1 MMILNPTCRGR
12 VAIGTWLLAGLL
24 STTIGSTPAFSQPNT
39 KPADEIE
46 NWDAIMLEAARLAG
60 TAPFAVTRVAAIVQS
75 AVYDAVN
82 GIEGRYAP
90 IHVTPAAEPGASQR
104 AAVVLAAYTTLVSIY
119 PSQKPTFDQ
128 DLVASLTSIASGSA
142 AENSVSIAR
151 GATWGQTV
159 ANAILAWR
167 STDGF
172 TPPPPPFLGGS
183 APGVWRPTPP
193 AFQPAAGVQFSY
205 MTPWAIQSPSQF
217 RPSGPPAVTSPQYTA
232 DFNEVEAWGSIGSP
246 LRTPDQTLLAQFWQS
261 ATPNYFFDHAALQ
274 LADRHATFSEKSRL
288 LAVLDVAMADA
299 DIACWD
305 AKFHY
310 VFWRPVTAIQFA
322 DTDDN
327 PATQA
332 DMAWTPFLVTPA
344 FPDYPSGHACLAGAA
359 GTVLANYFGP
369 DSHVS
374 ITSDSPAMA
383 GVVRSFS
390 GFAPMMKEVN
400 DARVLA
406 GIHFRT
412 AVDDGRALGVVVA
425 QYVLEHSMLP
435 RNGNHADQLEQ

>member
-1 MMILNPTCRGR
+1 MTTFNPTHR
-12 VAIGTWLLAGLL
+12 VRVVLAWVFAGALL
-24 STTIGSTPAFSQPNT
+24 TTVGSTPAYSQPN
-39 KPADEIE
+39 ANNDNEIE
-46 NWDAIMLEAARLAG
+46 TWNRIMLEAGQSAA
-60 TAPFAVTRVAAIVQS
+60 TAPFIMTRVAAIVQS

-82 GIEGRYAP
+82 GIERRYAP
-90 IHVTPAAEPGASQR
+90 IHVAPAAEPGASQR

-119 PSQKPTFDQ
+119 PSQKTTFDKE
-128 DLVASLTSIASGSA
+128 LAASLASIASGSA
-142 AENSVSIAR
+142 AEGSVSIAR
-151 GATWGQTV
+151 GAAWGQTV

-193 AFQPAAGVQFSY
+193 AFPPAAGVQFSY
-205 MTPWAIQSPSQF
+205 MVPWAIQSPNEF
-217 RPSGPPAVTSPQYTA
+217 RPSGPPALTSLQYTT
-232 DFNEVEAWGSIGSP
+232 DFNEVAAWGSIVSP

-261 ATPNYFFDHAALQ
+261 ATPNYLFDHAALQ
-274 LADRHATFSEKSRL
+274 LAGARHATFSEESRL
-288 LAVLDVAMADA
+288 LAVLNVAMADA
-299 DIACWD
+299 DIACWE

-322 DTDDN
+322 DTDGN

-332 DMAWTPFLVTPA
+332 DPGWTPLLVTPA
-344 FPDYPSGHACLAGAA
+344 FPDYPSGHACLGGAA

-369 DSHVS
+369 GSPVS
-374 ITSDSPAMA
+374 IVSDSPAMA

-390 GFAPMMKEVN
+390 SFAAMMKEVN

-412 AVDDGRALGVVVA
+412 AVDDGQVLGVAVA
-425 QYVLEHSMLP
+425 QYILENSMLP
-435 RNGNHADQLEQ
+435 LNGNRTGQLGH

>member
-1 MMILNPTCRGR
+1 
-12 VAIGTWLLAGLL
+12 
-24 STTIGSTPAFSQPNT
+24 
-39 KPADEIE
+39 
-46 NWDAIMLEAARLAG
+46 MLEAARSAG
-60 TAPFAVTRVAAIVQS
+60 TAPFAMTRVGAIVQS

-90 IHVTPAAEPGASQR
+90 IHVPPAAEPGASQR

-119 PSQKPTFDQ
+119 PSQKTTFDQ
-128 DLVASLTSIASGSA
+128 DLTASLISIASGSA

-172 TPPPPPFLGGS
+172 TPPPPPFFGGS
-183 APGVWRPTPP
+183 APSVWRPTPP

-205 MTPWAIQSPSQF
+205 MAPWAIQTPYQF
-217 RPSGPPAVTSPQYTA
+217 RPSGPPALTSPQYTA
-232 DFNEVEAWGSIGSP
+232 DFNEVEAWGSIGSS

-261 ATPNYFFDHAALQ
+261 ATPNYLFNHAALQ
-274 LADRHATFSEKSRL
+274 LADARHATFSEKSRL

-332 DMAWTPFLVTPA
+332 DTEWTP
-344 FPDYPSGHACLAGAA
+344 G
-359 GTVLANYFGP
+359 
-369 DSHVS
+369 
-374 ITSDSPAMA
+374 
-383 GVVRSFS
+383 
-390 GFAPMMKEVN
+390 
-400 DARVLA
+400 DAR
-406 GIHFRT
+406 
-412 AVDDGRALGVVVA
+412 
-425 QYVLEHSMLP
+425 LP
-435 RNGNHADQLEQ
+435 